1 MEYRYPSIFFENMW
15 KYVSRRFRDTLER
28 GANDFGRCSS
38 TLVNNGGVNC
48 EEKTEVAPGPP
59 WLSLRKTKSSQ
70 NDNGTN
76 APKWGFE
83 HRDRNWMGAITWQ
96 DNGYNKLHESNE
108 KNAGPPCKWFFNK
121 GSELEHSENRTND
134 MKWPFDHQDETW
146 INANP
151 WRNGFNKTNDK
162 NEQNSKPPSKWLSL
176 QQCPSQNG
184 ENSQEWSIERRERT
198 WMNGKPWGHCMK
210 KRFGHAERKA
220 GPPCKFR
227 SFRRSKSLDNDKWGA
242 QHQHGACMEAKS
254 DTCVNKYNDE
264 SNGKQH
270 SMWIS
275 LRKYCKS
282 YHKDDGTNG
291 KKWNF
296 QHLNKTWMD
305 AITWSGVAV
314 LGWYTSQLIHLKLK
328 QHCRVHETKCLP
340 VNTLITSIYPYLTDM
355 NKSDFYV
362 DSISKIGKVL
372 TDFTPTVYLMA
383 NDQSG
388 SLKVKDNVAGNF
400 LNNVS
405 EHVTSSVSENLT
417 SNVSE
422 HITSNASKHVASNVS
437 KHVTSN
443 VSKHVTSNASEH
455 SSVNTSGN
463 RSGNSAQ
470 THPHSPTIPQS
481 IDTSDDDLGGVL
493 NSIENRLGLA
503 SIENGQYQDGLSL
516 LRSAAER
523 NHAPA
528 IYNLGLCYEKGLG
541 VTANEKTAMELY
553 KSAAALDHPEALYN
567 LGIFYG
573 QGRGGLKADQETAV
587 RLLRLAAV
595 QGQKD
600 AIDAL
605 KYLDVSISEPRHQ
618 DVNSWNYEDHTQFSL
633 NQNIVPTQSKLFID
647 NINFLQAR
655 V

>member
-1 MEYRYPSIFFENMW
+1 MSKFDNSKLDEQKTSLVGQVTSVHRLNSLQRYGCQNP
-15 KYVSRRFRDTLER
+15 T
-28 GANDFGRCSS
+28 GSS
-38 TLVNNGGVNC
+38 TVVNNGGVNF
-48 EEKTEVAPGPP
+48 EEKNEVAPGPP
-59 WLSLRKTKSSQ
+59 CNWLSLRKAKSQQ

-83 HRDRNWMGAITWQ
+83 HRDRNWMGAITG

-108 KNAGPPCKWFFNK
+108 KNASSPCKWFFHK
-121 GSELEHSENRTND
+121 GSELQQSDNGPID
-134 MKWPFDHQDETW
+134 MKWNFDHQDENWTNAKPW
-146 INANP
+146 ENGFAKPNDKHAKNAN
-151 WRNGFNKTNDK
+151 
-162 NEQNSKPPSKWLSL
+162 PPSKWLSL
-176 QQCPSQNG
+176 HQCSENG
-184 ENSQEWSIERRERT
+184 DSNQEWSIERRERT
-198 WMNGKPWGHCMK
+198 WMYGKPWGRCMK
-210 KRFGHAERKA
+210 KRFEHADRKA
-220 GPPCKFR
+220 GPPCRFR
-227 SFRRSKSLDNDKWGA
+227 SFRRSKSLENDNDKKWEV
-242 QHQHGACMEAKS
+242 HQHRAWSEAKSS

-264 SNGKQH
+264 AKQP

-282 YHKDDGTNG
+282 YHNDDGTNG

-314 LGWYTSQLIHLKLK
+314 FGWYTSQLIHLKLK
-328 QHCRVHETKCLP
+328 QHCRLHETKCLP
-340 VNTLITSIYPYLTDM
+340 VNNLITSIYPYITDM
-355 NKSDFYV
+355 NKNDFYI
-362 DSISKIGKVL
+362 DSISKIGKVFS
-372 TDFTPTVYLMA
+372 DFTPTVYLMA

-388 SLKVKDNVAGNF
+388 SLKVKENVTGNF
-400 LNNVS
+400 VN
-405 EHVTSSVSENLT
+405 SVSENLVNSVSSSVA

-422 HITSNASKHVASNVS
+422 HITSNAS
-437 KHVTSN
+437 
-443 VSKHVTSNASEH
+443 EH
-455 SSVNTSGN
+455 NSVHSSGN

-470 THPHSPTIPQS
+470 THPHSPTNAQS
-481 IDTSDDDLGGVL
+481 IDTSNDDLGGVL

-605 KYLDVSISEPRHQ
+605 KYLDVSISEPRHK
-618 DVNSWNYEDHTQFSL
+618 DVNSWTYQDHTQFSSS
-633 NQNIVPTQSKLFID
+633 QNIVPTQSKLFID